1 MYLEEEGWDRI
12 YYFKF
17 FPETEKVEQGVIL
30 IKNILKKNTQKVI
43 EKIEIY
49 MIMQMK
55 KEMII
60 QKI

>member
-30 IKNILKKNTQKVI
+30 IKNILKKNTKKVI
-43 EKIEIY
+43 EKI
-49 MIMQMK
+49 
-55 KEMII
+55 
-60 QKI
+60 